1 VKVPAIVVVIV
12 LVIVGYL
19 VLRSVV
25 STLKF
30 SAKMMTWAIVVL
42 LVLGAAVFYKQRQ
55 NGEEPPLPLR
65 SQQNSGFLLR

>member
-12 LVIVGYL
+12 LVIVGYM
-19 VLRSVV
+19 VLKGVV

-30 SAKMMTWAIVVL
+30 SAKMMTWAIVLL
-42 LVLGAAVFYKQRQ
+42 LVLGAAVLYKQRQ
-55 NGEEPPLPLR
+55 NDQEPQLPLR